1 MAKDDFP
8 LEKWPNRLTGFSIRS
23 GNGVADDVS
32 GPPVRHLWTSQNS
45 RIVAISSLGTL
56 QVSTAHGRDY
66 VCRQRPSGRRR
77 HVGLISESFNK
88 SLIAFRIAE
97 RNKEGEVRAR

>member
-8 LEKWPNRLTGFSIRS
+8 LEKCSKQLLGFSMRS

-32 GPPVRHLWTSQNS
+32 GHPVRHLWKSQNS

-56 QVSTAHGRDY
+56 QVITAHGRDY

-77 HVGLISESFNK
+77 HVGLISRVFPW
-88 SLIAFRIAE
+88 A
-97 RNKEGEVRAR
+97 RNVGTKCYQPVSDCVQNH